1 MKNRQ
6 QLGIQEE
13 SKSSCRYS
21 GSQKATA
28 QIATSDS
35 YMKTE
40 ITFLTDFFPIVIS
53 ANIFFITPILATNLY
68 MRHQGGM
75 GVRSLDVTVSK
86 H

>member
-13 SKSSCRYS
+13 STSSCRYS

-53 ANIFFITPILATNLY
+53 ANIFFITPIPATNLY
-68 MRHQGGM
+68 MRHQGGT